1 MGTEITDKFKRSFNL
16 GREVSQDISALKA
29 VREPTF
35 RAYQTVQV
43 LLGKESKLSG
53 DFWKLSDKWSWDPP
67 HISLHRSTLKSFT
80 GPQVLPGKD
89 MLGSWMDPFVVS
101 QTCGGKSHYGKR

>member
-35 RAYQTVQV
+35 RAY
-43 LLGKESKLSG
+43 
-53 DFWKLSDKWSWDPP
+53 
-67 HISLHRSTLKSFT
+67 
-80 GPQVLPGKD
+80 
-89 MLGSWMDPFVVS
+89 
-101 QTCGGKSHYGKR
+101 